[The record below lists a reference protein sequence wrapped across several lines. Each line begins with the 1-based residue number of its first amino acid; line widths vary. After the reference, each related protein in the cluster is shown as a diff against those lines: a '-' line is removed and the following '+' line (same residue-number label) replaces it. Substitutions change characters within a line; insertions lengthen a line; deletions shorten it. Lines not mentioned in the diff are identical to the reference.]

1 MSEWI
6 ACLLVVGVVIL
17 CWQWKERQKET
28 VADEAESPSF
38 EGIGDGPHSAGLA
51 ESNASEKELE
61 MKGTRDLL
69 LETLTQV
76 GCQYEIDQED
86 GRIYFAYQGENFQAD
101 ASNDRLYITIWDVF
115 WYRMGLQDI
124 DEVSRLRKAVNA
136 SNLRNAV
143 TTVFTISDEEKTMD
157 IHCKSVFIF
166 TSQIPDIGN
175 YLKVELHDFF
185 RVHHFLY
192 SEMERLRKEETS
204 Q

>member
-1 MSEWI
+1 MSEWT
-6 ACLLVVGVVIL
+6 ACLLVVGFIIL
-17 CWQWKERQKET
+17 CWQWRKRQGET
-28 VADEAESPSF
+28 AADEAVSPSA
-38 EGIGDGPHSAGLA
+38 EAIGDEPFPAGLA
-51 ESNASEKELE
+51 GKDASGKEQE

-115 WYRMGLQDI
+115 WYRIELQDI

-143 TTVFTISDEEKTMD
+143 TTVFTINDEEKTMD

-166 TSQIPDIGN
+166 TSQIPGIGD

-192 SEMERLRKEETS
+192 SEMERLRKEEAS